1 MLFDNVLLEQFCRR
15 LVRRGSLTVIDA
27 KGRRHEAG
35 TGTPAVTV
43 RLHDPSLHWKLAIR
57 PEVAAGE
64 AYTKGTLT
72 LENGSTI
79 YDLID
84 LVAANMEGDSVY
96 SAARLLRTADAFRR
110 LRQFNPVKRSER
122 NVAHHYDLTTGF
134 YRLFLD
140 DDMQYSC
147 AYFRHDDDSLE
158 AAQAYKKNRLAAKL
172 FLQPGQRVLDIG
184 CGWGGLALSLAG
196 AAEDVEVTGL
206 TLSRPQLETAR
217 FRAEQARIADRVHFL
232 AQDYRHHQGTYDRIV
247 SVGMFEHV
255 GINHYRTFFDQVA
268 RLLND
273 DGVCVLHT
281 IGRAAGPGATDP
293 WIQRYIFPGGYSPAL
308 SKILPHIE
316 RARLWAT
323 DVEVMRLHY
332 AETIRHWRRRFLAKR
347 DEVIELYNE
356 EFARM
361 WEYYLVVSE
370 IAFRRLDSVV
380 FQIQIA
386 KSQDTLP
393 LTREYMWSGN
403 DDTEFSESRN
413 TDSHRR
419 SA

>member
-1 MLFDNVLLEQFCRR
+1 MDRLLEAFLRR
-15 LVRRGSLTVIDA
+15 IVKFGNYTIRTSSGHEFTIGDGSGKPLTI
-27 KGRRHEAG
+27 
-35 TGTPAVTV
+35 
-43 RLHDPSLHWKLAIR
+43 
-57 PEVAAGE
+57 
-64 AYTKGTLT
+64 TLT
-72 LENGSTI
+72 
-79 YDLID
+79 DK
-84 LVAANMEGDSVY
+84 AAEV
-96 SAARLLRTADAFRR
+96 RLLRDPALTLGELYMAGQLLIEGGDIFDLHMAAQRNISAADMSTVLRLADRMRFMIRGLKQNNHMRR
-110 LRQFNPVKRSER
+110 ARS
-122 NVAHHYDLTTGF
+122 NVAHHYDLDGRL
-134 YRLFLD
+134 YSLFLD
-140 DDMQYSC
+140 PDMQYSC
-147 AYFRHDDDSLE
+147 GYFEHADSTLEEAQLAKKRHIV
-158 AAQAYKKNRLAAKL
+158 AKMDV
-172 FLQPGQRVLDIG
+172 QQGDRVLDIG
-184 CGWGGLALSLAG
+184 CGWGGLAMSLAG
-196 AAEDVEVTGL
+196 AADVEVVGL
-206 TLSRPQLETAR
+206 TLSEPQLQTAR
-217 FRAEQARIADRVHFL
+217 HRAQEAGLDNRVTFL
-232 AQDYRHHQGTYDRIV
+232 NQDYRQHSGIYDRIV